1 MAGRRDI
8 VARMRDDDDLPD
20 GVSGALRLDKWLWM
34 TRFCKTRAI
43 AQTLA
48 ARGRIRINGRVV
60 DKPHALVRASDVIT
74 LPLPAGVKVLKVLY
88 LPARRGP
95 AAEAQASYELIP

>member
-1 MAGRRDI
+1 
-8 VARMRDDDDLPD
+8 MRDDDDDDTTPD
-20 GVSGALRLDKWLWM
+20 ALRLDKWLWM

-48 ARGRIRINGRVV
+48 AKGRIRINGRRV
-60 DKPHALVRASDVIT
+60 DKPHALVRVDDVIT
-74 LPLPAGVKVLKVLY
+74 LPLPAAVKVVKVLT

-95 AAEAQASYELIP
+95 AAEAQASYALIP